1 MFNWRTDLEFLTEFG
16 LFVAKAVTLVV
27 AILIVLSA
35 IISAAHKNK
44 GEQEPEGELRV
55 KRLNDVYRKLHE
67 SVRAKMLGTQ
77 ARKAWEKRQ
86 KKQHKAEQK
95 EEKKKAN
102 LKSEDPEP
110 RDRPRV
116 FVLDFDG
123 DIKASETDSLRK
135 CITAVLGVADSERDE
150 VVVRLESG
158 GGMVHSYGLAAAQL
172 DRIQVKGLSLTVC
185 VDKVAASGGYMM
197 ACVADRI
204 VASPFAI
211 LGSIGVVA
219 QLPNFHRLLKKND
232 VDVEILTAGEHK
244 RTLTVFGENTE
255 KGRKKF
261 QEDLEDTH
269 VLFKDYVSERR
280 PGLDVS
286 AVATGDI
293 WFGRR
298 ALEVNLIDEIKTS
311 DEYLIEAC
319 ERADVISISYRP
331 KRSLPEKLGLAAS
344 GALEHTVMRLLSVF
358 RNQKIQ

>member
-1 MFNWRTDLEFLTEFG
+1 MEFLTDFG
-16 LFVAKAVTLVV
+16 LFIAKTVTLVV
-27 AILIVLSA
+27 AILVV
-35 IISAAHKNK
+35 ISVIASLAQKDKGDAH
-44 GEQEPEGELRV
+44 EEGELKVR
-55 KRLNDVYRKLHE
+55 KLNEKYRKLREHLQDKLRSE
-67 SVRAKMLGTQ
+67 SERKRWAKLL
-77 ARKAWEKRQ
+77 K
-86 KKQHKAEQK
+86 K
-95 EEKKKAN
+95 EEKAKLKEEKAKQKKAGDE
-102 LKSEDPEP
+102 KPEQAA
-110 RDRPRV
+110 RV

-123 DIKASETDSLRK
+123 DIKASDTDPLRRS
-135 CITAVLGVADSERDE
+135 ITAVLSIADPEKDE
-150 VVVRLESG
+150 IVVRLESG

-172 DRIQVKGLSLTVC
+172 DRIRAKGISLTAC

-232 VDVEILTAGEHK
+232 VDFEILTAGEHK
-244 RTLTVFGENTE
+244 RTLTMFGENTE
-255 KGRKKF
+255 KGRAKF
-261 QEDLEDTH
+261 LEDLEDTH

-280 PGLDVS
+280 PGLDVA
-286 AVATGDI
+286 AVANGDI

-319 ERADVISISYRP
+319 DRADVISVTYQR
-331 KRSLPEKLGLAAS
+331 KRTLPEKLGLATSA
-344 GALEHTVMRLLSVF
+344 ALEHTVWRVIGAF